1 MQLVI
6 YLFRHG
12 QVSDKNIFCGWL
24 NLPLDRKGV
33 AQAKV
38 LAKKLSKEKIDVGF
52 CSDQLRGKQ
61 CLVEVL
67 KFHKKSK
74 VIIDVR
80 LRERHYG
87 KLTGRRKDDFK
98 TNFPID
104 FEQIHRG
111 YNVNIPFGE
120 NFNDVS
126 KRVFSFMN
134 DLFIF
139 MQKEKCN
146 VAISAHT
153 NSLRLI
159 QEYLENLTQK
169 EASRLEH
176 HPEKYKKYI
185 IEFD

>member
-1 MQLVI
+1 MEQSI

-12 QVSDKNIFCGWL
+12 HVSDKNIFCGWL
-24 NLPLDRKGV
+24 NLPLDKKGINE
-33 AQAKV
+33 AKV
-38 LAKKLSKEKIDVGF
+38 LAKKLSKEKISVGF

-67 KFHKKSK
+67 KYHKNTK
-74 VIIDVR
+74 VIVDVR

-87 KLTGRRKDDFK
+87 KLTGYNKNEFK
-98 TNFPID
+98 EKFPNSY
-104 FEQIHRG
+104 EEIHRG
-111 YNVNIPFGE
+111 YNASIPSGE
-120 NFNDVS
+120 NFYDVS

-139 MQKEKCN
+139 MQKEKCS

-159 QEYLENLTQK
+159 QEYLENLSKEDAQK
-169 EASRLEH
+169 LEH
-176 HPEKYKKYI
+176 HPENYKKYV